1 MIIMTVMMNIIMSM
15 ITKHGLAKDTECIIT
30 VIILK
35 TGKMVEIEA
44 ITLNSLPRSLPSAS
58 ISAPGP
64 TVGDGDDSF
73 CLGRLASL
81 LDPGRAKG
89 LTNSTMIAIRIPWWW
104 LDRQGYS
111 SRLYKAVPT
120 IPH

>member
-1 MIIMTVMMNIIMSM
+1 MINDISVYILYIVMSI
-15 ITKHGLAKDTECIIT
+15 ITKHGLAKDTECSTI
-30 VIILK
+30 VG

-44 ITLNSLPRSLPSAS
+44 ITLNSLPRSLPIAS
-58 ISAPGP
+58 ICAPGP

-81 LDPGRAKG
+81 LDPGRATG
-89 LTNSTMIAIRIPWWW
+89 LTNSTIIPTRIGWW

-111 SRLYKAVPT
+111 SRLYKAVPPW
-120 IPH
+120 PH